1 MPVLNLSR
9 TAILAVLVLSPATA
23 WADLSDA
30 LKAIERR
37 DFPAAL
43 RELSPLAKAGDAEA
57 QYYLGTLY
65 ANGDGVPQNYDAAKG
80 LFNAS
85 ASKGNGRAR
94 HALDFLSDIGA
105 FTAATAGSGAIMQT
119 AAVTATGD
127 AAAAAPVA
135 GGLRLQLGTVLNEAG
150 GNAEAR
156 RVSRRYQTQLSGV
169 AVAAEQFQMAS
180 GDVVYRVL
188 TPALAEAQAREICD
202 LIRAEN
208 GPCLLIK
215 P

>member
-1 MPVLNLSR
+1 MPVFNLSR
-9 TAILAVLVLSPATA
+9 TALTAVVMLSPATA
-23 WADLSDA
+23 WADLADA

-37 DFPAAL
+37 DFPAAV
-43 RELSPLAKAGDAEA
+43 RELSPLANAGDAEA
-57 QYYLGTLY
+57 QYQLGTLY
-65 ANGDGVPQNYDAAKG
+65 ANGDGVPQNYVAAKG
-80 LFNAS
+80 LFNSA

-94 HALDFLSDIGA
+94 HALEFLNDIGA
-105 FTAATAGSGAIMQT
+105 FSSAAVQT
-119 AAVTATGD
+119 AAVGAAPVATGD
-127 AAAAAPVA
+127 ASAPIP

-156 RVSRRYQTQLSGV
+156 RVSRRYQTQLAGI

-180 GDVVYRVL
+180 GDIVYRVL
-188 TPALAEAQAREICD
+188 TPALAETQAREICD
-202 LIRAEN
+202 QIRAEN